1 MDDKP
6 HIFDRVTEEDIRTTV
21 TKFFDELGFK
31 ADEFKFEKEF
41 AIQLGQYRYKVEGKQ
56 QAFQHDQA
64 RRMVDFLVTR
74 NGRPL
79 AIIETKAPQR
89 TLNEDDARQ
98 VISFARLVPGVAP
111 FAIVT
116 NGTDTHIYDTVTS
129 TLIGTPTESQWFKNG
144 QQVSSM
150 NRDAQFKASQALIK
164 INEQQIQLIFQA
176 NNNHLKQQRQERLNQ
191 ARLASTVALGA
202 LIFGTLLVF
211 AGIICIWFFNL
222 TTGVVTAIAGIVTDI
237 VSGLAFRFYKEA
249 NDRFDSITRELSKLD
264 RITLAMHFISYI
276 SEREKKDQA

>member
-1 MDDKP
+1 MSMDDKP

-21 TKFFDELGFK
+21 TKFFDEIGVK
-31 ADEFKFEKEF
+31 ADEFKFEKELG
-41 AIQLGQYRYKVEGKQ
+41 IKVGQYRYKGEGKQ

-164 INEQQIQLIFQA
+164 
-176 NNNHLKQQRQERLNQ
+176 
-191 ARLASTVALGA
+191 
-202 LIFGTLLVF
+202 
-211 AGIICIWFFNL
+211 
-222 TTGVVTAIAGIVTDI
+222 
-237 VSGLAFRFYKEA
+237 
-249 NDRFDSITRELSKLD
+249 
-264 RITLAMHFISYI
+264 
-276 SEREKKDQA
+276 